1 MIGDLKDI
9 DWCYKLCFNNVF
21 YGLGP
26 LHSVISF
33 GHKMPTLEG
42 KIVIVFGIGT
52 NFDWDCIRRIQQFG
66 RISGFIAVTVFL
78 VCIGGQD
85 VANACDQQDQGQ

>member
-1 MIGDLKDI
+1 M
-9 DWCYKLCFNNVF
+9 
-21 YGLGP
+21 
-26 LHSVISF
+26 
-33 GHKMPTLEG
+33 
-42 KIVIVFGIGT
+42 IVFGIGT

>member
-1 MIGDLKDI
+1 M
-9 DWCYKLCFNNVF
+9 
-21 YGLGP
+21 
-26 LHSVISF
+26 
-33 GHKMPTLEG
+33 
-42 KIVIVFGIGT
+42 IVFGIGT

-85 VANACDQQDQGQ
+85 VANACDQQDQGQEKTGNPKALGDPQA